1 MRIGLGKLLKME
13 GELKPRDGMGAGMG
27 MNSEMV
33 QGMWHRHRHRC
44 RCCGS
49 RFSKSAST
57 FATSNLNGCMHHAP
71 HRVWNVRLACTCNML
86 MSWQHFGG
94 VPYARTNRA
103 PTTPSLTQPATP
115 RCIYGI
121 AYIHIWTT
129 TRMHAYAKHT
139 SCSLSLSLSPSLIYL
154 THANCSARRCACTV
168 VSPTPT
174 HCYPA
179 T

>member
-1 MRIGLGKLLKME
+1 MRTGLGKLLKME
-13 GELKPRDGMGAGMG
+13 WELKPRDGMGAGMG

-33 QGMWHRHRHRC
+33 QGMRHRHRHRC

-57 FATSNLNGCMHHAP
+57 LATSNLNGCMHHAP
-71 HRVWNVRLACTCNML
+71 HRVRYVRLACTCNML

-115 RCIYGI
+115 RRIYGI
-121 AYIHIWTT
+121 ANTYIYGPLHAC
-129 TRMHAYAKHT
+129 MHTLNMHHVL
-139 SCSLSLSLSPSLIYL
+139 CLSLSLP
-154 THANCSARRCACTV
+154 V
-168 VSPTPT
+168 
-174 HCYPA
+174 
-179 T
+179 